1 MKIGVPKEILVNENR
16 VAITPAWVR
25 TLIELGNEV
34 YVESGAG
41 IGSSFHDVD
50 YQINGATILNDAKSI
65 FEKVDLVLKVKQ
77 PLPEEIK
84 LLRKGQILFTY
95 LHLAADPKLTD
106 DLVKSGAHCIA
117 YETIEDKDGR
127 LPLLKPMSEI
137 AGRMATQ
144 IGARYLE
151 RGTGSA
157 KGGHPGRGILLSG
170 ASGVPQGLVTILGAG
185 IVGTAALKIAVGMGA
200 YVHVFDKNTYGL
212 SHLDELYGSRITT
225 IYSTSA
231 AIEESIT
238 RSDLV
243 IGAALIT
250 GQKAPKLITE
260 EMVKKMK
267 YGSVIVDVAVDQG
280 GCVETSE
287 ITKHDNPIIVKH
299 DVLHYGVANMPG
311 AVPNTSTSALCN
323 ATMPYLIK
331 LADKGMKEAFNE
343 DPGFAKGLNISDGK
357 LLLELV

>member
-25 TLIELGNEV
+25 TLVEFGNEV
-34 YVESGAG
+34 YIQTSAG
-41 IGSSFHDVD
+41 IGSSFHDID
-50 YQINGATILNDAKSI
+50 YQNNGATILPDAKSI
-65 FEKVDLVLKVKQ
+65 FEKAEIVLKVKQ
-77 PLPEEIK
+77 PLKEEIK
-84 LLRKGQILFTY
+84 MLKKEQILFTY
-95 LHLAADPKLTD
+95 LHLAADPELTE
-106 DLVKSGAHCIA
+106 DLIKSGSHCIA
-117 YETIEDKDGR
+117 YETIEDSDGR
-127 LPLLKPMSEI
+127 LPLLRPMSEI
-137 AGRMATQ
+137 AGRMSVQ

-151 RGTGSA
+151 RGTE
-157 KGGHPGRGILLSG
+157 GHPGRGILLGG

-200 YVHVFDKNTYGL
+200 YVHVFDKNNYGL
-212 SHLDELYGSRITT
+212 SRLDEIYGSRITT

-231 AIEESIT
+231 SIEESIT

-250 GQKAPKLITE
+250 GQKAPKLVTE
-260 EMVKKMK
+260 DMVKKMK
-267 YGSVIVDVAVDQG
+267 YGSVIIDVAVDQG
-280 GCVETSE
+280 GCIETSQV
-287 ITKHDNPIIVKH
+287 TKHDKPIFVKH

-311 AVPNTSTSALCN
+311 AVPNTSTNALCN

-331 LADKGMKEAFNE
+331 LAAKGLKALDE
-343 DPGFAKGLNISDGK
+343 DPGFAKGLNISEGK

>member
-25 TLIELGNEV
+25 TLVEFGNEV
-34 YVESGAG
+34 YIQTSAG

-50 YQINGATILNDAKSI
+50 YQINGATILPDAKSI
-65 FEKVDLVLKVKQ
+65 FEKAEIVLKVKQ
-77 PLPEEIK
+77 PLKEEIK
-84 LLRKGQILFTY
+84 MLKKGQILFTY
-95 LHLAADPKLTD
+95 LHLAADPQLTE
-106 DLVKSGAHCIA
+106 DLIKSGSHCIA
-117 YETIEDKDGR
+117 YETIEDSDGR
-127 LPLLKPMSEI
+127 LPLLRPMSEI
-137 AGRMATQ
+137 AGRMSVQ

-151 RGTGSA
+151 RGTE
-157 KGGHPGRGILLSG
+157 GHPGRGILLGG

-200 YVHVFDKNTYGL
+200 YVHVFDKNNYGL
-212 SHLDELYGSRITT
+212 SRLDEIYGSRITT

-231 AIEESIT
+231 SIEESIT

-250 GQKAPKLITE
+250 GQKAPKLVTE
-260 EMVKKMK
+260 DMVKKMK

-280 GCVETSE
+280 GCIETSQV
-287 ITKHDNPIIVKH
+287 TKHDKPIFVKH

-311 AVPNTSTSALCN
+311 AVPNTSTNALCN

-331 LADKGMKEAFNE
+331 LAAKGLKALDE
-343 DPGFAKGLNISDGK
+343 DPGFAKGLNISEGK
-357 LLLELV
+357 LLLQLI

>member
-16 VAITPAWVR
+16 VSITPAWVR
-25 TLIELGNEV
+25 TLVEYGHEV
-34 YVESGAG
+34 FVETNAG
-41 IGSSFHDVD
+41 IGSSFHDED
-50 YQINGATILNDAKSI
+50 YQRNGAQILKDAKSI
-65 FEKVDLVLKVKQ
+65 FDKAELILKVKQ
-77 PLPEEIK
+77 PLPEEIAM
-84 LLRKGQILFTY
+84 LRKDHILFTY
-95 LHLAADPKLTD
+95 LHLAADKNLTEG
-106 DLVKSGAHCIA
+106 LVKSGAHCIA
-117 YETIEDKDGR
+117 YETIEDSDGR
-127 LPLLKPMSEI
+127 LPLLRPMSEI
-137 AGRMATQ
+137 AGRMSVQ

-151 RGTGSA
+151 RGTE
-157 KGGHPGRGILLSG
+157 GHPGRGILLSG

-200 YVHVFDKNTYGL
+200 YVHVFDKNNYGL
-212 SHLDELYGSRITT
+212 SRLDEIYGSRITT

-231 AIEESIT
+231 AIEESVT

-250 GQKAPKLITE
+250 GKKAPKLVTE
-260 EMVKKMK
+260 DMVKKMK

-287 ITKHDNPIIVKH
+287 VTKHDSPVVIKH
-299 DVLHYGVANMPG
+299 NVLHYGVANMPG

-331 LADKGMKEAFNE
+331 LAAQGLDALKE
-343 DPGFAKGLNISDGK
+343 DPGFAKGLNISGGK
-357 LLLELV
+357 LIIDLS

>member
-16 VAITPAWVR
+16 VSITPAWVR
-25 TLIELGNEV
+25 TLVEQGHEV
-34 YVESGAG
+34 LIQSQAG
-41 IGSSFHDVD
+41 IGSSFHDIN
-50 YQINGATILNDAKSI
+50 YQINGAKIVADAQTIFRDADI
-65 FEKVDLVLKVKQ
+65 VLKVKQ
-77 PLPEEIK
+77 PLDEEIAMLK
-84 LLRKGQILFTY
+84 KDQILFTY
-95 LHLAADPKLTD
+95 LHLAADKDLTNK
-106 DLVKSGAHCIA
+106 LVKSGAHCIA
-117 YETIEDKDGR
+117 YETIEDREGR
-127 LPLLKPMSEI
+127 LPLLRPMSEI
-137 AGRMATQ
+137 AGRMAVQ

-151 RGTGSA
+151 RGTE
-157 KGGHPGRGILLSG
+157 GHPGRGILLGG
-170 ASGVPQGLVTILGAG
+170 ASGVPQGTVTILGAG

-200 YVHVFDKNTYGL
+200 YVHVFDKNTYAL
-212 SHLDELYGSRITT
+212 AHLDDLYGSRITT
-225 IYSTSA
+225 IYSTTA
-231 AIEESIT
+231 AIEESVT

-243 IGAALIT
+243 VGAALIT
-250 GQKAPKLITE
+250 GKKAPKLISE

-287 ITKHDNPIIVKH
+287 VTKHDNPIVVKH

-331 LADKGMKEAFNE
+331 LAKNGMAALDE
-343 DPGFAKGLNISDGK
+343 DPGFAKGLNISAGK

>member
-1 MKIGVPKEILVNENR
+1 VKIGVPKEILVNENR
-16 VAITPAWVR
+16 VSITPAWVR
-25 TLIELGNEV
+25 TLVELGNEV
-34 YVESGAG
+34 YVQSSAG

-50 YQINGATILNDAKSI
+50 YQINGATILPDAQSI
-65 FEKVDLVLKVKQ
+65 FDKAEIILKVKQ
-77 PLPEEIK
+77 PLREEIK
-84 LLRKGQILFTY
+84 MLRKDHILFTY
-95 LHLAADPKLTD
+95 LHLAADPELTE

-117 YETIEDKDGR
+117 YETIEDSDGR
-127 LPLLKPMSEI
+127 LPLLRPMSEI
-137 AGRMATQ
+137 AGRMSVQ
-144 IGARYLE
+144 IGAKYLE
-151 RGTGSA
+151 RGTE
-157 KGGHPGRGILLSG
+157 GHPGRGILLSG

-200 YVHVFDKNTYGL
+200 YVHVFDKNNYGL
-212 SHLDELYGSRITT
+212 SRLDEIYGSRITT

-231 AIEESIT
+231 AIEDSVT

-250 GQKAPKLITE
+250 GQKAPKLVTE
-260 EMVKKMK
+260 DMVKKMK

-280 GCVETSE
+280 GCIETSE
-287 ITKHDNPIIVKH
+287 VTKHNKPVLVKH

-323 ATMPYLIK
+323 STMPYLIK
-331 LADKGMKEAFNE
+331 LAEKGMRALEE
-343 DPGFAKGLNISDGK
+343 DPGFAKGLNISNGK

>member
-16 VAITPAWVR
+16 VSITPAWVR
-25 TLIELGNEV
+25 TLVEFGNEV
-34 YVESGAG
+34 FIESSAG

-50 YQINGATILNDAKSI
+50 YQINGATILPDAKTV
-65 FEKVDLVLKVKQ
+65 FETADLILKVKQ
-77 PLPEEIK
+77 PLKNEIK
-84 LLRKGQILFTY
+84 MLKKGQILFTY
-95 LHLAADPKLTD
+95 LHLAADPELTE

-117 YETIEDKDGR
+117 YETIEDSDGR
-127 LPLLKPMSEI
+127 LPLLRPMSEI
-137 AGRMATQ
+137 AGRMSVQ

-151 RGTGSA
+151 RGTE
-157 KGGHPGRGILLSG
+157 GHPGRGILLSG

-200 YVHVFDKNTYGL
+200 YVHVFDKNNYGL
-212 SHLDELYGSRITT
+212 SRLDEIYGSRITT
-225 IYSTSA
+225 IYSTTA
-231 AIEESIT
+231 AIEDSVT

-250 GQKAPKLITE
+250 GQKAPKLVTE

-280 GCVETSE
+280 GCIETSE
-287 ITKHDNPIIVKH
+287 VTKHDKPIIVKN

-331 LADKGMKEAFNE
+331 LAQKGMKALEE
-343 DPGFAKGLNISDGK
+343 DPGFAKGLNISEGK
-357 LLLELV
+357 LLLQLV

>member
-25 TLIELGNEV
+25 TLVELGNEV
-34 YVESGAG
+34 YIQTSAG
-41 IGSSFHDVD
+41 IGSSFHDID
-50 YQINGATILNDAKSI
+50 YQNNGATILPDAKSI
-65 FEKVDLVLKVKQ
+65 FEKAEIVLKVKQ
-77 PLPEEIK
+77 PLKEEIK
-84 LLRKGQILFTY
+84 MLKKGQILFTY
-95 LHLAADPKLTD
+95 LHLAADPQLTE
-106 DLVKSGAHCIA
+106 DLIKSGSHCIA
-117 YETIEDKDGR
+117 YETIEDSDGR
-127 LPLLKPMSEI
+127 LPLLRPMSEI
-137 AGRMATQ
+137 AGRMSVQ

-151 RGTGSA
+151 RGTE
-157 KGGHPGRGILLSG
+157 GHPGRGILLGG

-200 YVHVFDKNTYGL
+200 YVHVFDKNNYGL
-212 SHLDELYGSRITT
+212 SRLDEIYGSRITT

-231 AIEESIT
+231 SIEESIT

-250 GQKAPKLITE
+250 GQKAPKLVTE
-260 EMVKKMK
+260 DMVKKMK

-280 GCVETSE
+280 GCIETSQV
-287 ITKHDNPIIVKH
+287 TKHDKPIFVKH

-311 AVPNTSTSALCN
+311 AVPNTSTNALCN

-331 LADKGMKEAFNE
+331 LAAKGLKALDE
-343 DPGFAKGLNISDGK
+343 DPGFAKGLNISEGK

>member
-1 MKIGVPKEILVNENR
+1 MKIGIPKEILVNENR
-16 VAITPAWVR
+16 VSITPAWVR
-25 TLIELGNEV
+25 TLVEFGNEV
-34 YVESGAG
+34 FVQSGAG

-50 YQINGATILNDAKSI
+50 YQINGATILSDAQSVFDKAELI
-65 FEKVDLVLKVKQ
+65 LKVKQ

-84 LLRKGQILFTY
+84 MLRKDHILFTY
-95 LHLAADPKLTD
+95 LHLAADPQLTE

-117 YETIEDKDGR
+117 YETIEDSDGR
-127 LPLLKPMSEI
+127 LPLLRPMSEI
-137 AGRMATQ
+137 AGRMSVQ

-151 RGTGSA
+151 RGME
-157 KGGHPGRGILLSG
+157 GHPGRGVLLSG
-170 ASGVPQGLVTILGAG
+170 ASGVPQALVTILGAG

-200 YVHVFDKNTYGL
+200 YVHVFDKNNYGL
-212 SHLDELYGSRITT
+212 SRLDEIYGSRITT

-231 AIEESIT
+231 AIEDSVT

-250 GQKAPKLITE
+250 GQKAPKLVSE

-280 GCVETSE
+280 GCMETSE
-287 ITKHDNPIIVKH
+287 VTKHDKPIIVKH

-331 LADKGMKEAFNE
+331 LAQKGMGALEE
-343 DPGFAKGLNISDGK
+343 DPGFAKGLNISGGK